1 MARIL
6 LRTLTR
12 KSKLGFGKYK
22 ERTVQQL
29 IDSRQLLQLIS
40 AYYKL
45 TTINYMD
52 DILEELNITE
62 EFRIKKPS
70 SDKDLYYKFLNAQGY
85 EKRKRGVGSD
95 KLKKQT
101 KVPSR
106 NKLMGKNH
114 GR

>member
-52 DILEELNITE
+52 DILEE
-62 EFRIKKPS
+62 FRIKKPS
-70 SDKDLYYKFLNAQGY
+70 SDKDLYYEFLNAQGY